1 MTRKKTGAAGKENII
16 KEKPDGRFKDKVII
30 VTGGTQGLGEGIA
43 KYLAGLG
50 AGGIVI
56 CGRNQENGSRVE
68 KELKDIGTESY
79 YVNADLVVEE
89 DCRNVVRACDR
100 HFNRVNGLVN
110 AAGIT
115 LRGNLEKT
123 TVALWDQIFAINAR
137 APFILMQEAARI
149 MRREKRGGSIVNIV
163 SNCSRAGLP
172 SIMAYSASK
181 GALATLTK
189 NVAQDV
195 QPDHIRVNGINMGWT
210 LTDAEETIQRAL
222 GRPEN
227 WLELVEP
234 QLPFKR
240 LIRPID
246 VAKIVAYLLSD
257 DSEMMTGSVIDFDQ
271 YVIGIPGYIPE

>member
-1 MTRKKTGAAGKENII
+1 M
-16 KEKPDGRFKDKVII
+16 KEKKLKNKIII
-30 VTGGTQGLGEGIA
+30 VTGGTQGLGKGIA
-43 KYLAGLG
+43 LYLSQMGAEGL
-50 AGGIVI
+50 VI
-56 CGRNQENGSRVE
+56 CGRNEEKGRKVAEELERNGTPALFIKV
-68 KELKDIGTESY
+68 
-79 YVNADLVVEE
+79 DLLVPDQCRKVVK
-89 DCRNVVRACDR
+89 ACD
-100 HFNRVNGLVN
+100 HKFGRVNGLVN

-149 MRREKRGGSIVNIV
+149 MRREKKGGSIVNIV

-257 DSEMMTGSVIDFDQ
+257 DSEMMTGSVVDFDQ
-271 YVIGIPGYIPE
+271 YVIGTPGYIPE